1 MYKIF
6 ISPFQTLTYFRS
18 RNFETAC
25 NWTKKIRA
33 LLFLI
38 QKKRQLT
45 YGFSKYSGRGKK
57 TKKFSVFFCVLQSL
71 STQSNCQWKVT
82 EEATWRRQHYL
93 TNIQRNI
100 CFSLCYFVI
109 VDMNPKSNL
118 FILIEISSKYY
129 EIFHLTWSHDDEIYL
144 INHRISGV
152 IHCLANGL
160 ESVQI
165 HLL

>member
-1 MYKIF
+1 
-6 ISPFQTLTYFRS
+6 
-18 RNFETAC
+18 
-25 NWTKKIRA
+25 
-33 LLFLI
+33 
-38 QKKRQLT
+38 
-45 YGFSKYSGRGKK
+45 
-57 TKKFSVFFCVLQSL
+57 
-71 STQSNCQWKVT
+71 
-82 EEATWRRQHYL
+82 
-93 TNIQRNI
+93 
-100 CFSLCYFVI
+100 
-109 VDMNPKSNL
+109 MNPKSNL